1 MGLTHRQRFDRCL
14 SEVLRHEGAY
24 VDHPADPGGA
34 TNLGITLATLRAWRK
49 RPVSK
54 ADVRDLTRA
63 EAAEIYRARYWD
75 AVRGD
80 DLPAGVDLMVF
91 DLAVNSGV
99 KRGGQFL
106 QEALGVA
113 ADGAIGPVTLA
124 ALKAVR
130 PVEIIERMAARRERY
145 YRGLR
150 TFPTFGK
157 GWLARLASVRARAL
171 EGAR

>member
-1 MGLTHRQRFDRCL
+1 MGLTHQQRFDRCL
-14 SEVLRHEGAY
+14 TEVLRHEGGY

-34 TNLGITLATLRAWRK
+34 TNMGITLATLRDWRK

-54 ADVRDLTRA
+54 AEVRALTRA
-63 EAAEIYRARYWD
+63 EAADIYRARYWD
-75 AVRGD
+75 AVRAD

-99 KRGGQFL
+99 KRAALFL

-113 ADGAIGPVTLA
+113 ADGVIGPVTLA
-124 ALKAVR
+124 ALRAVR
-130 PVEIIERMAARRERY
+130 PVEVIERMAARRERY

-157 GWLARLASVRARAL
+157 GWLVRLDSVHARAL
-171 EGAR
+171 EWAR